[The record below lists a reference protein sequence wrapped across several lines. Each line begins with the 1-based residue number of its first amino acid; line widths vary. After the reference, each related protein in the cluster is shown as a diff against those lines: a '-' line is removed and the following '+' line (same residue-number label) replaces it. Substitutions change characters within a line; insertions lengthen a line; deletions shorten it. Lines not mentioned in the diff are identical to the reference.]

1 LLSKSREGFEIY
13 LANNPQGALVNT
25 TKEIIG
31 ELDIAIA
38 ERDYKVGEFYLRR
51 KRPDAG
57 LVYFESVIKD
67 YSNTEWATRAAEKI
81 EMLRKVG
88 AIR

>member
-1 LLSKSREGFEIY
+1 
-13 LANNPQGALVNT
+13 LVDT

-31 ELDIAIA
+31 EIDIAMA
-38 ERDYKVGEFYLRR
+38 ERDYKVGEFYLRK

-57 LVYFESVIKD
+57 LIYFESVIKD
-67 YSNTEWATRAAEKI
+67 YPNTEWAARAAEKI